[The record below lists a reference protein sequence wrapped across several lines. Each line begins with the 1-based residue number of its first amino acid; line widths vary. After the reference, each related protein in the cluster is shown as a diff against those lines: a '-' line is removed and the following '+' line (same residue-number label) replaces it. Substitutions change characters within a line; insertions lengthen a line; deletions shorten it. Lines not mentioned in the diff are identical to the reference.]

1 MTSVLAAF
9 LYLVSSNR
17 RSLEVHPSSSLD
29 LLPVGQH
36 LYRTGQ
42 YQDAYKLFSR
52 LQSFAVEQHPS
63 KRTEL
68 MLTCLR
74 YRIRALAKLDRL
86 HTALQLLAEAADLH
100 LVAYNTSCSTQWCLL
115 AGELYELKGDHIRAL
130 AWLHRASS
138 AFDTEYPLLESN
150 TAQQLEAR
158 SRILEQ
164 KVQVLCQ
171 KERGRSVPSM
181 AVDFV
186 QVLPYDTICD
196 IFHRLPFADL
206 VLCMRVSRRWYM
218 FIHQSLH
225 LWQSLEFDGLHRPV
239 QDETFRIYL
248 TRLHGAQLKHL
259 KMHNPNIDGDI
270 LFRSLIDHRCCRLQT
285 LDVSEVVCTPALFL
299 RLLDDAG
306 STLKSLRWGGLSLR
320 LDALVNHISVACKQ
334 LEQLTVHDCFA
345 SVLPKVDSIQAELA
359 YHKSNPNARLVS
371 LKSLS
376 LLNIHSLEF
385 RHLFSLL
392 SRSPRLE
399 RLHLQHSMV
408 NIESILLVLRLGFPS
423 MKHLEFTR
431 HQNARPHHVSIPRSL
446 AAGRLTETQQPWQT
460 FSVKGFSALTDS
472 TVQWTLARSH
482 ASLERLELNY
492 NTVITSHALATLASR
507 PKPKLHT
514 LSLAGCFLLSTSC
527 LRAMIATSPN
537 VQDVDLSNLLTVDDS
552 VLSQLAA
559 SCPRLKRLDVSKCV
573 HVTDKG
579 VQSEK

>member
-1 MTSVLAAF
+1 
-9 LYLVSSNR
+9 
-17 RSLEVHPSSSLD
+17 
-29 LLPVGQH
+29 
-36 LYRTGQ
+36 
-42 YQDAYKLFSR
+42 
-52 LQSFAVEQHPS
+52 
-63 KRTEL
+63 

-86 HTALQLLAEAADLH
+86 HTALRLLAEAASLYR
-100 LVAYNTSCSTQWCLL
+100 VAYNASCSTQWCLL
-115 AGELYELKGDHIRAL
+115 AGELYELKGDHTRAL

-138 AFDTEYPLLESN
+138 AFEVEHPLLESN
-150 TAQQLEAR
+150 AAQQLETR
-158 SRILEQ
+158 SRVLEQ
-164 KVQVLCQ
+164 KVQVLSQ
-171 KERGRSVPSM
+171 KRHHASTPPT

-196 IFHRLPFADL
+196 IFYRLPFARM

-225 LWQSLEFDGLHRPV
+225 LWQSLEFGALHLPV
-239 QDETFRIYL
+239 QDDTFRIYL

-259 KMHNPNIDGDI
+259 TMHNPNLDGDI

-285 LDVSEVVCTPALFL
+285 LGKSDSRERVPRHTTHRQTDVSEVVCTPALFF

-320 LDALVNHISVACKQ
+320 LDALVNHVSVACQ
-334 LEQLTVHDCFA
+334 RLEHLAVYDCFA
-345 SVLPKVDSIQAELA
+345 SVLPKVDSIQAELM
-359 YHKSNPNARLVS
+359 YHKSHPTARLAS

-376 LLNIHSLEF
+376 LCNIHNLEF

-408 NIESILLVLRLGFPS
+408 NIEGILLVLRLGFPS

-431 HQNARPHHVSIPRSL
+431 HRNARPHQISVPRTL
-446 AAGRLTETQQPWQT
+446 LDGRLTETQQPWQT

-472 TVQWTLARSH
+472 TLQWALASSH

-492 NTVITSHALATLASR
+492 NTVITGAALATFASH

-514 LSLAGCFLLSTSC
+514 LALAGCCLLPTTC
-527 LRAMIATSPN
+527 LRAIIATSP
-537 VQDVDLSNLLTVDDS
+537 QLLDVDLSNLLTVDDS
-552 VLSQLAA
+552 VLDQLAV

-573 HVTDKG
+573 HVTDQG
-579 VQSEK
+579 VQSVLDSPVRDSLIEFILKGTSTSMSMIGKVMQTMALE